1 MDIRKHYTRE
11 LTPNDGA
18 AYYLDGT
25 IEGMRKV
32 RMHVFLTRKYTEQP
46 DDLEQVVDELTR
58 VFRES
63 LEITQEM
70 VYGFFKGKMA
80 S

>member
-18 AYYLDGT
+18 SYYLDGT
-25 IEGMRKV
+25 IEGMRKE